1 MRRGPQARTDIENE
15 EALAD
20 LATGRTS
27 RRSTRKTAIVEPEPD
42 DIESGALV
50 VRDGRLE
57 VETPKRNSK
66 PKSSG
71 AWAAGRGRWKCCT
84 CGTWTRDPAHRACLA
99 CRELENQI

>member
-57 VETPKRNSK
+57 LETPKRNSK
-66 PKSSG
+66 PKS
-71 AWAAGRGRWKCCT
+71 AATWGGHGRWKCPRCK
-84 CGTWTRDPAHRACLA
+84 TWTRDPSHKACLA
-99 CRELENQI
+99 CREHGD

>member
-42 DIESGALV
+42 DIESGGLV

-57 VETPKRNSK
+57 VETPQRTAT
-66 PKSSG
+66 PE
-71 AWAAGRGRWKCCT
+71 A
-84 CGTWTRDPAHRACLA
+84 
-99 CRELENQI
+99 